1 MKTIKMGFM
10 VPKREG
16 YGEDSSPLYI
26 EKENF
31 YAVGVFDGMGGSGAA
46 TCKSDYGDNHTKAY
60 VASRIIQEAM
70 SNYIE
75 KAERITVINP
85 DELKKTVKER
95 LEQEK
100 SKYPTKSSGLRSK
113 LVRDYPTTL
122 AITTASQNEDG
133 RYSINSYWAGDS
145 RNYLWTADG
154 FYQIS
159 KDDLDTELDPLE
171 NLRNDAA
178 LSNCI
183 CADKDFFIKNI
194 TIDIP
199 GKFVILSATDGCFN
213 YFATPMH
220 FHEILL
226 TGLKLANDQ
235 NEWENFCKDSFSEV
249 TGDDFSISLVGIGFD
264 DFQDLKDS
272 FSQST
277 VIGVE
282 DIENLQKDIHNLAS
296 KIETRKKELEI
307 LIQSKW
313 SEYKKSYMRYLHAEK
328 HSNGETT
335 DNKENIHGSHLPLK
349 EDDSEGFPETDPTQE
364 THHND
369 DESKINASTSD
380 FSLAAEGI
388 NFESEKTE
396 TKESISEAK
405 PKDKK
410 SKDETAHTHIP
421 ANTEFDSM
429 HGDTNQTKQEAKTSV
444 VTKEQQKD
452 TPKFGRLAID
462 KKPSQKEISNTIKQ
476 FERNPSRHTAKPLI
490 SLIVVWGD
498 YIRALIPQPI
508 RMKIKKYID

>member
-1 MKTIKMGFM
+1 
-10 VPKREG
+10 
-16 YGEDSSPLYI
+16 
-26 EKENF
+26 
-31 YAVGVFDGMGGSGAA
+31 
-46 TCKSDYGDNHTKAY
+46 
-60 VASRIIQEAM
+60 
-70 SNYIE
+70 
-75 KAERITVINP
+75 
-85 DELKKTVKER
+85 
-95 LEQEK
+95 
-100 SKYPTKSSGLRSK
+100 
-113 LVRDYPTTL
+113 
-122 AITTASQNEDG
+122 
-133 RYSINSYWAGDS
+133 
-145 RNYLWTADG
+145 
-154 FYQIS
+154 
-159 KDDLDTELDPLE
+159 
-171 NLRNDAA
+171 
-178 LSNCI
+178 
-183 CADKDFFIKNI
+183 
-194 TIDIP
+194 
-199 GKFVILSATDGCFN
+199 
-213 YFATPMH
+213 
-220 FHEILL
+220 
-226 TGLKLANDQ
+226 
-235 NEWENFCKDSFSEV
+235 
-249 TGDDFSISLVGIGFD
+249 
-264 DFQDLKDS
+264 
-272 FSQST
+272 
-277 VIGVE
+277 
-282 DIENLQKDIHNLAS
+282 
-296 KIETRKKELEI
+296 
-307 LIQSKW
+307 
-313 SEYKKSYMRYLHAEK
+313 MRYLHAEK